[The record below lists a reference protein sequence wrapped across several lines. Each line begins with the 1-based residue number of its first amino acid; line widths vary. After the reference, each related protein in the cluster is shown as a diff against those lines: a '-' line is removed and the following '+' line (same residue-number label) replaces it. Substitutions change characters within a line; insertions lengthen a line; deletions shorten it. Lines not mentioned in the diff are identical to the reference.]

1 MISLK
6 NSDMVNT
13 NFSCGRYV
21 FDEFGALILGLNYG
35 LHKVFKIGRICLRGV
50 GSLP

>member
-6 NSDMVNT
+6 NSDMVNA
-13 NFSCGRYV
+13 NFSRGRSV
-21 FDEFGALILGLNYG
+21 FDEFGALILGLNYDFHNWQD
-35 LHKVFKIGRICLRGV
+35 LFVGV